1 MEVVTSGNLN
11 REFKKIPE
19 YQVDL
24 GMAVHIDDSG
34 KKGGD
39 YASGGKW
46 KIKDKTIKLYFDT
59 VGRYLNRIGRIG
71 TLLFYVDNRLDN
83 ESIHIIY
90 EENIFKLKYDN
101 SNIREFLSNMIKDVM
116 DGKLEPYIKVHVKE
130 EKFVDIKNMTN
141 QELAEYFASQ
151 RNRD

>member
-1 MEVVTSGNLN
+1 MEVITDGNLN

-19 YQVDL
+19 YRIDL

-34 KKGGD
+34 KKRGDD

-71 TLLFYVDNRLDN
+71 TLLFYVDNRLELD
-83 ESIHIIY
+83 SIHIVY
-90 EENIFKLKYDN
+90 EEQIFKLKYDKT
-101 SNIREFLSNMIKDVM
+101 NIREFLSSMIKDVM
-116 DGKLEPYIKVHVKE
+116 DGNLDPYINVNIKE
-130 EKFVDIKNMTN
+130 EKIVNIKNMSN
-141 QELAEYFASQ
+141 QELSEYFAK
-151 RNRD
+151 NRD